1 MFLLEHDAKQLLA
14 RHGVPAPGGAWVGP
28 RGEGLDACAADLSG
42 PQVLKAQVQGG
53 GRGRAGGIRK
63 VASPTDLA
71 AAIESIAGPRGR
83 LGDGRPIA
91 GFRVESVVEGAQ
103 EAYLSLAVDPAA
115 ARIRVMVSARGGVD
129 IEQVAAEW
137 LVQELAP
144 LDPSAIARAVRTAV
158 ARLPGLGHGP
168 HAAAMRETL
177 AAAGDTLA
185 AAFVDLEAQLIE
197 INPLFV
203 FPDGGWLAGDAKV
216 VTDDSALGRQGAQR
230 ALLER
235 AGARYEDVD
244 RKWRHGCD
252 YVVVDPDGEIG
263 LLTTGAG
270 LSMMLIDELRARG
283 LKPYN
288 FLDVRTGGLRG
299 DPRRLVDVLQWMTAG
314 SRLRVLLV
322 NIFAGITDLGEFASL
337 LGQALEAVPALRV
350 PVVARLV
357 GPGLDAARE
366 QLAARGIEV
375 ETDLDRAVARVRER
389 LGEPCA

>member
-1 MFLLEHDAKQLLA
+1 
-14 RHGVPAPGGAWVGP
+14 
-28 RGEGLDACAADLSG
+28 
-42 PQVLKAQVQGG
+42 
-53 GRGRAGGIRK
+53 
-63 VASPTDLA
+63 
-71 AAIESIAGPRGR
+71 
-83 LGDGRPIA
+83 
-91 GFRVESVVEGAQ
+91 
-103 EAYLSLAVDPAA
+103 
-115 ARIRVMVSARGGVD
+115 
-129 IEQVAAEW
+129 
-137 LVQELAP
+137 
-144 LDPSAIARAVRTAV
+144 
-158 ARLPGLGHGP
+158 
-168 HAAAMRETL
+168 MREAL

-216 VTDDSALGRQGAQR
+216 VTDDSALGRQGVQR